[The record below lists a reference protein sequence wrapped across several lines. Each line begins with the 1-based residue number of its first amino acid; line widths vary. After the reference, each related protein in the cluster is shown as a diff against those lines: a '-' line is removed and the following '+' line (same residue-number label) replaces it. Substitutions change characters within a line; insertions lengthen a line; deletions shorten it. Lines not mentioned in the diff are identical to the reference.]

1 MEIVEVDVIFRVDK
15 SRDFSGTVFALFP
28 HECDNHNGNVTSY
41 QHVGQ
46 HSSANY
52 KHCLELSKVATPEQY
67 ADLKKELES
76 IGYKV
81 NVVKKQNYEK
91 FLKSYSFF
99 QKGYLFINWN
109 WLVLGIT
116 SHIRKQP

>member
-1 MEIVEVDVIFRVDK
+1 MKIVKVDIVFRVDK
-15 SRDFSGTVFALFP
+15 SRDFSGQVFALFP

-52 KHCLELSKVATPEQY
+52 KHCLEVSKSATPEQY
-67 ADLKKELES
+67 ADLLKELVS
-76 IGYKV
+76 IGYEV

-91 FLKSYSFF
+91 FLKSY
-99 QKGYLFINWN
+99 KKVWN
-109 WLVLGIT
+109 FN
-116 SHIRKQP
+116 